1 MNDMEYDS
9 DDSGNLRNLFE
20 RQTRPPNSDSEISN
34 FSGFTDPE
42 IDNNQSDNEEIEL
55 ENQEPPRPRQIPIGN
70 NVIVLEYEEISVS
83 FSRVDFKRN
92 WKFHLSDFHFR
103 MRIDFKQ
110 NQDNIVLQDFLPL
123 LANGIVGVIDYIKTY
138 FQDLNRLVFIKFAQN
153 GLRPAIKIPVSHLQ
167 NESSEEIANKV
178 ISRLSAVLESH
189 SGMKADASINIFFIV
204 LGSEHMDAIDRIR
217 RNAYRNADIP
227 TSGGANEKRVKY
239 LITIPVA
246 LYPESDQL
254 CLPLSII
261 LASFIEY
268 GAILGN
274 INFNSGVTMSK
285 MASKNIELQKKAC
298 ASLKNEFEKL
308 TKKYPQM
315 IQKQYTFNTIC
326 PLLAK
331 HFKINIV
338 IHQLGKSGKSGRD
351 EYCHLESGS
360 MGNKFDVS
368 QPRIGKSNF

>member
-1 MNDMEYDS
+1 MSDMEYDS
-9 DDSGNLRNLFE
+9 DDSGNLRNLFQ

-70 NVIVLEYEEISVS
+70 NVIVFENDEISVS

-92 WKFHLSDFHFR
+92 WKFHLSDFHYR

-110 NQDNIVLQDFLPL
+110 NQDNIVLQDFLPV
-123 LANGIVGVIDYIKTY
+123 LANGIVGVIDNIKTY

-204 LGSEHMDAIDRIR
+204 LGEEHMIAIDRIR
-217 RNAYRNADIP
+217 RNALKNADIP

-261 LASFIEY
+261 LASFI
-268 GAILGN
+268 G
-274 INFNSGVTMSK
+274 K
-285 MASKNIELQKKAC
+285 SKN
-298 ASLKNEFEKL
+298 
-308 TKKYPQM
+308 
-315 IQKQYTFNTIC
+315 
-326 PLLAK
+326 
-331 HFKINIV
+331 
-338 IHQLGKSGKSGRD
+338 
-351 EYCHLESGS
+351 
-360 MGNKFDVS
+360 
-368 QPRIGKSNF
+368 